1 MARIRRKRTGFPRSI
16 ARFLYLQGSCGDLT
30 LTAVSRD
37 QMDIAMGEDF
47 VSFTRERSGEL
58 RDALQRFID
67 LARFTD
73 EELLDIEDVQVT
85 SAGVSI
91 EQVVVEERRPRR
103 KSATR

>member
-16 ARFLYLQGSCGDLT
+16 ARFIDLQGSCGDLT
-30 LTAVSRD
+30 LTAISRE
-37 QMDIAMGEDF
+37 QMDISMGEEF
-47 VSFTRERSGEL
+47 VSFSRERAGEL

-73 EELLDIEDVQVT
+73 EELLNIEDVDAT
-85 SAGVSI
+85 SRTVAI
-91 EQVVVEERRPRR
+91 EVIEEERRPRR